1 MTCHREKADVIKEFI
16 ETNEE
21 IRKQYF
27 LLGVEYGYRQCEKG
41 HNIQQ
46 TKSNAEEF
54 YTHKER

>member
-1 MTCHREKADVIKEFI
+1 MTCDIKKVDAIEEFI

-54 YTHKER
+54 YIHKER